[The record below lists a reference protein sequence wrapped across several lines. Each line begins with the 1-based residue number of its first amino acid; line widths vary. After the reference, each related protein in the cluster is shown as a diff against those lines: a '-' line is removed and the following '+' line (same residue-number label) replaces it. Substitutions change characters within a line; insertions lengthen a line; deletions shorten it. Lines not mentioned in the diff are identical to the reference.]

1 MMPNKNIK
9 LAIIS
14 IGVIIIVALGIF
26 AIGSRKNNMQGAAI
40 TETKLSPDELKNEI
54 YPKFICPCCG
64 QPLDKNNICC
74 GAAKERIDYIDTL
87 ADAGLSEKEI
97 IIGAVKKYGI
107 TSLASSSLQEEIK
120 EEISKSAKEDSP
132 KIVIEP
138 GYYNFGDV
146 SQAKGVTTTTFTIKN
161 EGKSELV
168 IDSMESSCMCTT
180 ASVIN
185 NGEEGPIFGMSM
197 HGNNPKDWQ
206 TVIKPGE
213 SAELKIYYDPNVH
226 GELRGLITR
235 TIDIYSND
243 PINFQKQV
251 KIELNQVA

>member
-74 GAAKERIDYIDTL
+74 GAAKERIDYIDSL

-97 IIGAVKKYGI
+97 IISAVKKYGI

-146 SQAKGVTTTTFTIKN
+146 SQVKGITTTTFTIKN
-161 EGKSELV
+161 EGTNDLI
-168 IDSMESSCMCTT
+168 IDNMESSCMCTT
-180 ASVIN
+180 ASIIY
-185 NGEEGPIFGMSM
+185 NGAEGPIFGMGM
-197 HGNNPKDWQ
+197 HGNPKGWS
-206 TVIKPGE
+206 VAIAAGE
-213 SAELKIYYDPNVH
+213 EAQLKIYYDPNVH

-251 KIELNQVA
+251 KIELNQIA